1 MISHV
6 KLESVVVYCL
16 LVNTCCYNDGT
27 CMNVDEVIVL
37 EDRQGTE
44 TKVKESERAR
54 VRKEGHDDD

>member
-1 MISHV
+1 
-6 KLESVVVYCL
+6 
-16 LVNTCCYNDGT
+16 
-27 CMNVDEVIVL
+27 MNVDEVIVL